1 MITDLTEMA
10 QTMARAVDYMLE
22 QNPNEAHT
30 VNMMA
35 WATFDR
41 PERFEVIGQTVE
53 QFQRAE
59 GQGEGAYIILDDA
72 FLEEGVRQG
81 ICETTEESARRALKV
96 VGAVEG
102 FAFVATLLNPYTGE
116 KICRIYCCT
125 NDGRVATITGT
136 PVYAPGDFYIGKR
149 AIASIAWQPVEESK
163 ITVRTPFLASF
174 WQTYE
179 SEVASRN

>member
-1 MITDLTEMA
+1 MITDLRAMA
-10 QTMARAVDYMLE
+10 QTMASAVDYMLA
-22 QNPNEAHT
+22 QNQNEAHT

-35 WATFDR
+35 WATTER
-41 PERFEVIGQTVE
+41 PDNFEVIGQSVQ
-53 QFQRAE
+53 QFEAAEKE
-59 GQGEGAYIILDDA
+59 GQGAYIILDDA

-81 ICETTEESARRALKV
+81 ICETTEESARRAFQTLGEV
-96 VGAVEG
+96 VG
-102 FAFVATLLNPYTGE
+102 FAFVGTLLNPHTGE

-136 PVYAPGDFYIGKR
+136 PIYAPVGSRAGKR
-149 AIASIAWQPVEESK
+149 AIASISWQPVEESK